1 MCALARVS
9 WRADRASPTRR
20 IAHFCAALLND
31 ASGDATALST
41 IKNDLSRLRG
51 DTIALEKADSKQL
64 DTVRARMQASMDEV
78 SHSAS
83 QPARQLARQAAGPAL
98 GRPAC
103 TAIGQPA
110 RCAALNCALLPR
122 D

>member
-1 MCALARVS
+1 VCALARVS

-31 ASGDATALST
+31 ASGDATALYT

-51 DTIALEKADSKQL
+51 DTIDLEKADSKQL

-83 QPARQLARQAAGPAL
+83 QPASPPAS
-98 GRPAC
+98 
-103 TAIGQPA
+103 
-110 RCAALNCALLPR
+110 
-122 D
+122 